1 MEQLIQ
7 LILQAGKSTVDL
19 SLYVL
24 LPVLVIMMAG
34 MKLLEARGV
43 VAGVSKFL
51 APALN
56 RFGIPGMGVFAAL
69 QLLFVGFAAP
79 IASLRLME
87 TNGTS
92 RRGIAATLAMVLA
105 MSQANVV
112 FPMAAIGLNVG
123 GTLLTSVIGGLIA
136 ASITYYL
143 FTKSLDAD
151 SITEPLEIR
160 RDTKTS
166 TITLLIAGGQDA
178 VEIVWKSVPIILIAI
193 FVVNLAHYF
202 GLIGL
207 VETVTTPLFSL
218 FGLSSTSVLPI
229 VTKFMAGGTAMLG
242 VSMQLVQEG
251 GLSATEINRLAG
263 FMINPLDIVGIALL
277 TSAGPK
283 TASVVRPAI
292 AGAICGLFVRAIL
305 HLLIY

>member
-1 MEQLIQ
+1 LEQIIQ
-7 LILQAGKSTVDL
+7 LILQSGKTTVDL
-19 SLYVL
+19 ALYVL
-24 LPVLVIMMAG
+24 LPVLVIMMAL

-43 VAGVSKFL
+43 VAGISKLL

-56 RFGIPGMGVFAAL
+56 RFGIPGIGVFAAL

-92 RRGIAATLAMVLA
+92 RRGIAATLAMVFA

-112 FPMAAIGLNVG
+112 FPMAAIGLDVG
-123 GTLLTSVIGGLIA
+123 GVLLTSIVGGLIA
-136 ASITYYL
+136 ASTTYYL
-143 FTKSLDAD
+143 FTRSLDANVV
-151 SITEPLEIR
+151 TETLEFE

-166 TITLLIAGGQDA
+166 TVTLLIAGGQDA

-193 FVVNLAHYF
+193 FVVNLTEYF
-202 GLIGL
+202 GLIAL

-218 FGLSSTSVLPI
+218 FGLSSAAVLPI

-242 VSMQLVQEG
+242 VSMQLVQAG
-251 GLSATEINRLAG
+251 TLSIAEINRLAG

-277 TSAGPK
+277 MSAGPK

-292 AGAICGLFVRAIL
+292 AGALCGLIVRALL
-305 HLLIY
+305 HLFLY

>member
-1 MEQLIQ
+1 LEQLIQ